1 MMAYW
6 LAIGMLGSPPN
17 VTEGVGKKGKT
28 HLFMH
33 SHKLSKPLALVP
45 NKVCDCIQKQKIV
58 WRRYTETAVPKP

>member
-1 MMAYW
+1 
-6 LAIGMLGSPPN
+6 
-17 VTEGVGKKGKT
+17 VGKKGKT